1 VCNVT
6 DINADAWV
14 SSSHRPMGFPEFV
27 IVIASIMALNPIAM
41 DMMLPALPN
50 IASAFHIGVANRP
63 QMVLSTFLIG
73 FGVGQ
78 FVMGP
83 LSDRFGRR
91 PVLLGGMTVYCVAS
105 VLAIA
110 APSFET
116 LLLARALQGLGTS
129 ATRVIATSIVRDCY
143 AGRRMASVMSLAM
156 MVFIAV
162 PVVAPSFGQAVMLL
176 TQWRGIFIVLTLYGV
191 LALIWSA
198 LRMPETLPMSERKSL
213 AVRDVL
219 GAFRQTVTN
228 RQTLGYALAAGG
240 VQGSLFAF
248 VFSSQQVFTE
258 IYKLGHYFPL
268 AFAAIAIGVA
278 VAGFLNARFV
288 GRVGMR
294 MISHGALVGFV
305 AVAGIMLLAAKM
317 QLLPLP
323 LFMALAGLMMFAFG
337 LMFANFTALAMEPQ
351 GHIAGTASSLY
362 GSITTL
368 LGIGIGTTIGQDY
381 DGTLLPFATGFFLC
395 TLAALAVVLVVEK
408 GRLFTPHRMVS

>member
-1 VCNVT
+1 VF
-6 DINADAWV
+6 DINADALL
-14 SSSHRPMGFPEFV
+14 SSGHRPMSFPEFV
-27 IVIASIMALNPIAM
+27 IVIASIMALNPLAM
-41 DMMLPALPN
+41 DMMLPALPH
-50 IASAFHIGVANRP
+50 IGSAFHIAAANRP
-63 QMVLSTFLIG
+63 QMVLSIFLIG

-91 PVLLGGMTVYCVAS
+91 PVLLGGMAVYCVAS

-143 AGRRMASVMSLAM
+143 AGRRMASVMSLAT

-162 PVVAPSFGQAVMLL
+162 PVVAPSFGQALMLV
-176 TQWRGIFIVLTLYGV
+176 TQWRGIFIVLMLYG
-191 LALIWSA
+191 LAALIWSA
-198 LRMPETLPMSERKSL
+198 LRMPETLPVSERKSL
-213 AVRDVL
+213 AISAVL
-219 GAFRQTVTN
+219 GAFRQTMTN

-248 VFSSQQVFTE
+248 VFSAQQVFTE

-268 AFAAIAIGVA
+268 AFAAIAIGIA

-288 GRVGMR
+288 GRLGMR
-294 MISHGALVGFV
+294 VISHGALVGFV
-305 AVAGIMLLAAKM
+305 AVAGIMLAAVEIQM
-317 QLLPLP
+317 LPLP
-323 LFMALAGLMMFAFG
+323 LFMALAALMMFAFG
-337 LMFANFTALAMEPQ
+337 LMFANFTSLAMEPQ

-395 TLAALAVVLVVEK
+395 TLVSLAVVLVVEK
-408 GRLFTPHRMVS
+408 GRLFKPHGRPV

>member
-1 VCNVT
+1 VS
-6 DINADAWV
+6 DINADALL
-14 SSSHRPMGFPEFV
+14 SSGHRPMGFPEFV
-27 IVIASIMALNPIAM
+27 IVIASIMALNPLAM

-50 IASAFHIGVANRP
+50 IGSAFHIAAANRP
-63 QMVLSTFLIG
+63 QMVLSIFLIG

-91 PVLLGGMTVYCVAS
+91 PVLLGGMTVYGIAS
-105 VLAIA
+105 LLAIA

-143 AGRRMASVMSLAM
+143 AGRRMASVMSLAT
-156 MVFIAV
+156 MVFMAV
-162 PVVAPSFGQAVMLL
+162 PVVAPSFGQALMLV
-176 TQWRGIFIVLTLYGV
+176 TQWRGIFVVLMLYGV

-198 LRMPETLPMSERKSL
+198 LRMPETLPVSERKSL
-213 AVRDVL
+213 AISAVL
-219 GAFRQTVTN
+219 GAFRQTITN
-228 RQTLGYALAAGG
+228 LQTLGYALAAGG

-248 VFSSQQVFTE
+248 VFCAQQVFTE
-258 IYKLGHYFPL
+258 IYKLGHYFPV
-268 AFAAIAIGVA
+268 AFAAIAIGIA

-288 GRVGMR
+288 GRLGMR
-294 MISHGALVGFV
+294 VISHGALVGFV
-305 AVAGIMLLAAKM
+305 AVAGIMLAAVKL
-317 QLLPLP
+317 QVLPLP
-323 LFMALAGLMMFAFG
+323 LFMALAALMMFAFG
-337 LMFANFTALAMEPQ
+337 LMFANFTALAMEPH

-368 LGIGIGTTIGQDY
+368 LGIGIGMVIGQDY

-395 TLAALAVVLVVEK
+395 TLASLAVVLVVEK
-408 GRLFTPHRMVS
+408 GRLFTPHRMAA

>member
-1 VCNVT
+1 VT
-6 DINADAWV
+6 DINADAWI
-14 SSSHRPMGFPEFV
+14 SSNHRPMGFPEFV
-27 IVIASIMALNPIAM
+27 VAIASIMALNPLAM

-50 IASAFHIGVANRP
+50 IASAFHITVANRP
-63 QMVLSTFLIG
+63 QAVLSTFMIG

-91 PVLLGGMTVYCVAS
+91 PVLIGGMILYVIAS
-105 VLAIA
+105 LLAIA

-116 LLLARALQGLGTS
+116 VLLARALQGLGTA
-129 ATRVIATSIVRDCY
+129 ATRVIAISIVRDCY

-162 PVVAPSFGQAVMLL
+162 PVIAPSFGQAVMLL
-176 TQWRGIFIVLTLYGV
+176 TQWRGIFIVLMLYGV

-240 VQGSLFAF
+240 VLGALFAY

-258 IYKLGHYFPL
+258 IFKLGHYFPI
-268 AFAAIAIGVA
+268 AFAAVAVGIAI
-278 VAGFLNARFV
+278 AGFLNARIV
-288 GRVGMR
+288 GRLGMR
-294 MISHGALVGFV
+294 VISHGGLVGAV
-305 AVAGIMLLAAKM
+305 AVAGIMLVAAKLQM
-317 QLLPLP
+317 LHLP
-323 LFMALAGLMMFAFG
+323 LFLMLSTLMMFAFG

-368 LGIGIGTTIGQDY
+368 LGIGIGATIGQDY
-381 DGTLLPFATGFFLC
+381 NGTLLPFATGFFLC

-408 GRLFTPHRMVS
+408 GRLFTPHHKPV

>member
-1 VCNVT
+1 MSE
-6 DINADAWV
+6 INASAWV
-14 SSSHRPMGFPEFV
+14 SSGHRPMGFPEFV
-27 IVIASIMALNPIAM
+27 VVIASIMALNPLAM
-41 DMMLPALPN
+41 DMMLPALPQ
-50 IASAFHIGVANRP
+50 IGSAFHIEIANRP

-73 FGVGQ
+73 FGAGQ

-91 PVLLGGMTVYCVAS
+91 PILLGGMTVYCVAS
-105 VLAIA
+105 LLAIA

-143 AGRRMASVMSLAM
+143 AGRRMASVVSLAM

-162 PVVAPSFGQAVMLL
+162 PVIAPSFGQAVMLL
-176 TQWRGIFIVLTLYGV
+176 TQWRGIFIALMLYGV
-191 LALIWSA
+191 LALVWSA
-198 LRMPETLPMSERKSL
+198 MRMPETLPVSERRSL

-219 GAFRQTVTN
+219 DAFRQTITN
-228 RQTLGYALAAGG
+228 RQTIGYALAAGG

-248 VFSSQQVFTE
+248 VFSSQQIFTD

-268 AFAAIAIGVA
+268 AFAAIAVGVA
-278 VAGFLNARFV
+278 IAGFLNARFV
-288 GRVGMR
+288 GRLGMR
-294 MISHGALVGFV
+294 VISHGALLGFV
-305 AVAGIMLLAAKM
+305 AIAGTMLLTAKM
-317 QLLPLP
+317 QMLPLAP
-323 LFMALAGLMMFAFG
+323 FMALAALMMFAFG
-337 LMFANFTALAMEPQ
+337 LTFANFTALAMEPQ

-368 LGIGIGTTIGQDY
+368 LGIGIGIVIGQDY

-395 TLAALAVVLVVEK
+395 MLASLAVVLVVEK
-408 GRLFTPHRMVS
+408 GRLFRPRQPIAS

>member
-1 VCNVT
+1 MT
-6 DINADAWV
+6 DINADVWV
-14 SSSHRPMGFPEFV
+14 SSNHRPMGFPEFV
-27 IVIASIMALNPIAM
+27 VIIASIMALNPLAM

-50 IASAFHIGVANRP
+50 IASAFHITVANRP
-63 QMVLSTFLIG
+63 QAVLSTFMIG

-91 PVLLGGMTVYCVAS
+91 PVLLGGMVLYVIAS
-105 VLAIA
+105 LLAIA

-116 LLLARALQGLGTS
+116 VLLARALQGLGTA
-129 ATRVIATSIVRDCY
+129 ATRVIATSVVRDCY
-143 AGRRMASVMSLAM
+143 AGRRMASVMSLTM

-162 PVVAPSFGQAVMLL
+162 PVIAPSFGQAVMLL

-198 LRMPETLPMSERKSL
+198 LRLPETLPVSERKSL

-219 GAFRQTVTN
+219 AAFRQTVTN

-240 VQGSLFAF
+240 VLGALFAY

-258 IYKLGHYFPL
+258 IFKLGHYFPL
-268 AFAAIAIGVA
+268 AFAAIAIGIA
-278 VAGFLNARFV
+278 IAGFLNARIV
-288 GRVGMR
+288 GRLGMR
-294 MISHGALVGFV
+294 VISHGGLVGAV
-305 AVAGIMLLAAKM
+305 AVAGTMLVAVKLQM
-317 QLLPLP
+317 LSLP
-323 LFMALAGLMMFAFG
+323 LFMMLSTLMMFTFG
-337 LMFANFTALAMEPQ
+337 LMFANFTSLAMEPQ

-368 LGIGIGTTIGQDY
+368 LGIGIGVLIGQEY
-381 DGTLLPFATGFFLC
+381 NGTLLPFATGFFLC
-395 TLAALAVVLVVEK
+395 TLGSLAVVVVVEK
-408 GRLFTPHRMVS
+408 GRLFTPHRMVT